1 MPRHDDCAW
10 GFPTPDQWPQDDDV
24 VAVGADLA
32 PDTLLYAYTHGM
44 FPMHIDRKHET
55 LGWFSPLRRGVIPL
69 DGLRVTRSM
78 RRSARNFNITS
89 DMAFVDVM
97 RYCAMTRT
105 DGNWID
111 DDFIDSYSM
120 LHAMGHANS
129 VEVWNEDNQL
139 VGGLYGVRI
148 DGFFAGESMFHLET
162 DASKV
167 ALMGLV
173 DMLRADGVVLLDTQW
188 CTEHLA
194 SLGCIEVP
202 RDQYLGL
209 LDNALA

>member
-1 MPRHDDCAW
+1 MPRHENCAW
-10 GFPTPDQWPQDDDV
+10 GFPAPDQWPADDDV

-44 FPMHIDRKHET
+44 FPMHVDRKHET

-69 DGLRVTRSM
+69 DGLIVTKSM
-78 RRSARNFNITS
+78 RRSARNFNVTT
-89 DMAFVDVM
+89 DMAFADVM
-97 RYCAMTRT
+97 RYCAMTRS

-111 DDFIDSYSM
+111 DDFIDSYSI

-148 DGFFAGESMFHLET
+148 DRFFAGESMFHLET

-167 ALMGLV
+167 ALMHLV
-173 DMLRADGVVLLDTQW
+173 DVLRADGVVLLDTQW
-188 CTEHLA
+188 CTDHLA
-194 SLGCIEVP
+194 SLGCVEVP
-202 RDQYLGL
+202 RQEYLGL
-209 LDNALA
+209 LDAALS

>member
-10 GFPTPDQWPQDDDV
+10 GFPTPDQWPQDEDV

-194 SLGCIEVP
+194 SLGCMEVP
-202 RDQYLGL
+202 REQYLGL

>member
-194 SLGCIEVP
+194 SLGCMEVP

>member
-1 MPRHDDCAW
+1 MPRHDACAW
-10 GFPTPDQWPQDDDV
+10 GFPSPETWPDDDDV

-44 FPMHIDRKHET
+44 FPMHVDRRHET
-55 LGWFSPLRRGVIPL
+55 LGWFSPLRRGIIPV
-69 DGLRVTRSM
+69 DGLVVTKSM
-78 RRSARNFNITS
+78 RRSARNFNVTT

-97 RYCAMTRT
+97 RYCAMTRS

-111 DDFIDSYSM
+111 EEFIDAYSVM
-120 LHAMGHANS
+120 HALGHATS

-167 ALMGLV
+167 ALMRLME
-173 DMLRADGVVLLDTQW
+173 MLRADGVVLVDTQW
-188 CTEHLA
+188 CTDHQIGRA
-194 SLGCIEVP
+194 HV
-202 RDQYLGL
+202 
-209 LDNALA
+209 

>member
-1 MPRHDDCAW
+1 MPRHDSCAW
-10 GFPTPDQWPQDDDV
+10 GFPSPDKWPTDDDV

-44 FPMHIDRKHET
+44 FPMHIDPRHET

-69 DGLRVTRSM
+69 DGLRVTKSM
-78 RRSARNFNITS
+78 RRSARSFNVTT

-97 RYCAMTRT
+97 RYCAMTRS

-148 DGFFAGESMFHLET
+148 GRFFAGESMFHLET

-167 ALMGLV
+167 ALMNLV
-173 DMLRADGVVLLDTQW
+173 DMLNADGVVLLDTQW

-194 SLGCIEVP
+194 TLGCIEVP
-202 RDQYLGL
+202 RADYLGL
-209 LDNALA
+209 LESALA

>member
-1 MPRHDDCAW
+1 MPRHDACAW
-10 GFPTPDQWPQDDDV
+10 GFPSPETWPDDDDV

-32 PDTLLYAYTHGM
+32 PDTLLHAYTHGM
-44 FPMHIDRKHET
+44 FPMHVDRRHET
-55 LGWFSPLRRGVIPL
+55 LGWFSPLRRGIIPV
-69 DGLRVTRSM
+69 DGLVVTKSM
-78 RRSARNFNITS
+78 RRSARNFNVTT

-97 RYCAMTRT
+97 RYCAMTRS

-111 DDFIDSYSM
+111 EEFIDAYSVM
-120 LHAMGHANS
+120 HALGHATS

-167 ALMGLV
+167 ALMRLME
-173 DMLRADGVVLLDTQW
+173 MLRADGVVLVDTQW
-188 CTEHLA
+188 CTDHLA

-202 RDQYLGL
+202 RRDYLGL
-209 LDNALA
+209 LDSALS

>member
-32 PDTLLYAYTHGM
+32 PNTLLYAYTHGM

-194 SLGCIEVP
+194 SLGCMEVP
-202 RDQYLGL
+202 REQYLGL

>member
-194 SLGCIEVP
+194 SLGCMEVP
-202 RDQYLGL
+202 REQYLGL

>member
-1 MPRHDDCAW
+1 MPRHENCAW
-10 GFPTPDQWPQDDDV
+10 GFPMPDQWPADDDV
-24 VAVGADLA
+24 VAIGADLA

-44 FPMHIDRKHET
+44 FPMHVDRKHET

-69 DGLRVTRSM
+69 DGLIVTKSM
-78 RRSARNFNITS
+78 RRSARNFNVTT

-148 DGFFAGESMFHLET
+148 DRFFAGESMFHLET

-167 ALMGLV
+167 ALMHLV
-173 DMLRADGVVLLDTQW
+173 DVLRADGVVLLDTQW
-188 CTEHLA
+188 CTDHLA
-194 SLGCIEVP
+194 SLGCVEVP
-202 RDQYLGL
+202 RQEYLGL
-209 LDNALA
+209 LDAALA

>member
-1 MPRHDDCAW
+1 MPRHDTCAW
-10 GFPTPDQWPQDDDV
+10 GFPPPEAWPSDDDV

-55 LGWFSPLRRGVIPL
+55 LGWFSPLRRGIIPL

-78 RRSARNFNITS
+78 KRSARNFNVTT
-89 DMAFVDVM
+89 DMAFTDVM

-120 LHAMGHANS
+120 LHAMGHAGS

-162 DASKV
+162 DASKI
-167 ALMGLV
+167 ALMHLV
-173 DMLRADGVVLLDTQW
+173 DVLRAEGVALLDTQW
-188 CTEHLA
+188 CTDHLA
-194 SLGCIEVP
+194 TLGCVEVP
-202 RDQYLGL
+202 RHEYLAL
-209 LDNALA
+209 LDAALG

>member
-1 MPRHDDCAW
+1 MPRHDACAW
-10 GFPTPDQWPQDDDV
+10 GFPSPETWPDDDDV

-44 FPMHIDRKHET
+44 FPMHVDQRHET
-55 LGWFSPLRRGVIPL
+55 LGWFSPLRRGIIPVE
-69 DGLRVTRSM
+69 GLVVTKSM
-78 RRSARNFNITS
+78 RRSARNFNVTT

-97 RYCAMTRT
+97 RYCAMTRS

-111 DDFIDSYSM
+111 EEFIDAYSVM
-120 LHAMGHANS
+120 HALGHATS

-167 ALMGLV
+167 ALMRLME
-173 DMLRADGVVLLDTQW
+173 MLRADGVVLVDTQW
-188 CTEHLA
+188 CTPHLA

-202 RDQYLGL
+202 RRDYLGL
-209 LDNALA
+209 LDSALS

>member
-1 MPRHDDCAW
+1 MPRHDACAW
-10 GFPTPDQWPQDDDV
+10 GFPSPETWPDDDDV

-32 PDTLLYAYTHGM
+32 PDTLLHAYTHGM
-44 FPMHIDRKHET
+44 FPMHVDRRHET
-55 LGWFSPLRRGVIPL
+55 LGWFSPLRRGIIPV
-69 DGLRVTRSM
+69 DGLVVTKSM
-78 RRSARNFNITS
+78 RRSARNFNVTT

-97 RYCAMTRT
+97 RYCAMTRS

-111 DDFIDSYSM
+111 EEFIDAYSVM
-120 LHAMGHANS
+120 HALGHATS

-148 DGFFAGESMFHLET
+148 DGFFAGESMFHLES

-167 ALMGLV
+167 ALMHLME
-173 DMLRADGVVLLDTQW
+173 MLRADGVVLVDTQW
-188 CTEHLA
+188 CTPHLA

-202 RDQYLGL
+202 RRDYLGL
-209 LDNALA
+209 LDSALS

>member
-1 MPRHDDCAW
+1 MPRHDACAW
-10 GFPTPDQWPQDDDV
+10 GFPSPETWTDDDDV

-32 PDTLLYAYTHGM
+32 PDTLLHAYTHGM
-44 FPMHIDRKHET
+44 FPMHVDRRHET
-55 LGWFSPLRRGVIPL
+55 LGWFSPLRRGIIPV
-69 DGLRVTRSM
+69 DGLVVTKSM
-78 RRSARNFNITS
+78 RRSARNFNVTT

-97 RYCAMTRT
+97 RYCAMTRS

-111 DDFIDSYSM
+111 EEFIDAYSVM
-120 LHAMGHANS
+120 HALGHATS

-139 VGGLYGVRI
+139 VGGLYGVGI

-167 ALMGLV
+167 ALMHLME
-173 DMLRADGVVLLDTQW
+173 MLRADGVVLVDTQW
-188 CTEHLA
+188 CTPHLA

-202 RDQYLGL
+202 RRDYLGL
-209 LDNALA
+209 LDSALS

>member
-1 MPRHDDCAW
+1 MPRHDACAW
-10 GFPTPDQWPQDDDV
+10 GFPSPETWPDDDDV

-44 FPMHIDRKHET
+44 FPMHVDRRHET
-55 LGWFSPLRRGVIPL
+55 LGWFSPLRRGIIPVE
-69 DGLRVTRSM
+69 GLVVTKSM
-78 RRSARNFNITS
+78 RRSARNFNVTT

-97 RYCAMTRT
+97 RYCAMTRS

-111 DDFIDSYSM
+111 EEFIDAYSVM
-120 LHAMGHANS
+120 HALGHATS

-167 ALMGLV
+167 ALMRLME
-173 DMLRADGVVLLDTQW
+173 MLRADGVVLVDTQW
-188 CTEHLA
+188 CTPHLA

-202 RDQYLGL
+202 RRDYLRL
-209 LDNALA
+209 LDSALS

>member
-1 MPRHDDCAW
+1 MPRHDACAW
-10 GFPTPDQWPQDDDV
+10 GFPSPETWPDDDDV

-32 PDTLLYAYTHGM
+32 PDTLLHAYTHGM
-44 FPMHIDRKHET
+44 FPMHVDRRHET
-55 LGWFSPLRRGVIPL
+55 LGWFSPLRRGIIPV
-69 DGLRVTRSM
+69 DGLVVTKSM
-78 RRSARNFNITS
+78 RRSARNFNVTT

-97 RYCAMTRT
+97 RYCAMTRS

-111 DDFIDSYSM
+111 EEFIDAYSVM
-120 LHAMGHANS
+120 HALGHATS

-167 ALMGLV
+167 ALMHV
-173 DMLRADGVVLLDTQW
+173 MEMLRADGVVLVDTQW
-188 CTEHLA
+188 CTPHLA

-202 RDQYLGL
+202 RRDYLRL
-209 LDNALA
+209 LDSALS

>member
-1 MPRHDDCAW
+1 MPRHETCAW
-10 GFPTPDQWPQDDDV
+10 GFPSRDQWPVDDDV

-55 LGWFSPLRRGVIPL
+55 LGWFSPLSRGVIPI
-69 DGLRVTRSM
+69 DGLHVTKSM
-78 RRSARNFNITS
+78 RRSARNFNVTS
-89 DMAFVDVM
+89 DMAFTDVM

-111 DDFIDSYSM
+111 DDFIESYSV

-139 VGGLYGVRI
+139 VGGLYGVRV
-148 DGFFAGESMFHLET
+148 DRFFAGESMFHLET
-162 DASKV
+162 DASKI
-167 ALMGLV
+167 ALMYLV

-188 CTEHLA
+188 CTDHLA
-194 SLGCIEVP
+194 SLGCVEVP
-202 RDQYLGL
+202 RAEYLGL
-209 LDNALA
+209 LDTALD